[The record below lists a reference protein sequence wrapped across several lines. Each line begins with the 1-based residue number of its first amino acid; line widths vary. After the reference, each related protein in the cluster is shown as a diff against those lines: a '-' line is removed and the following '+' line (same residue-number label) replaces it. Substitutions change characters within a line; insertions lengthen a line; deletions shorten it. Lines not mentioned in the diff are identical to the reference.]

1 MNFDSKQLRQVL
13 GAFPTGVTVV
23 TTLDAAGQAYGVTAN
38 SFSSVSLDPPL
49 ILWSQSNTSSS
60 HAAFRDAERFVV
72 NIMADD
78 QVQVAN
84 QFAKSGIDKFKDI
97 TTHAGLGGV
106 PVIDGTAAS
115 LECLKVAAYPGG
127 DHTIFIGLIERFKRS
142 DRGSLAFAQG
152 KYMVTFAH
160 DLGGTVGAE
169 KDVSNLASIEAVRL
183 GSAALAQVCEE
194 IGQRTLGLAVW
205 GSHGPTMVRWEPSKN
220 PVSPYLQTGVVVSL
234 TQSATGLAF
243 ATFSDS
249 PEVKRRIEEEMSLRR
264 AAGNA
269 DAGDFERRVAEARQH
284 GLARAIGKAP
294 SERHQVTVNAFSA
307 PVFDAQGRMVMALST
322 TGQAERLRSDWYGE
336 VPCALLSAARRLS
349 ARMGHTASQA
359 AAVQAIKTE

>member
-23 TTLDAAGQAYGVTAN
+23 TTIDAAGQTYGVTAN

-49 ILWSQSNTSSS
+49 VLWSQSNQSSS
-60 HAAFRDAERFVV
+60 HGAYRQSDRFVI

-97 TTHAGLGGV
+97 AVHSGLGGV
-106 PVIDGTAAS
+106 PVIEGTAAH

-127 DHTIFIGLIERFKRS
+127 DHTIFIGLIERIHRS

-160 DLGGTVGAE
+160 DLGGNVGTQ
-169 KDVSNLASIEAVRL
+169 SGLGHRSSIEAVRL
-183 GSAALAQVCEE
+183 GGAAMAQVCEE

-205 GSHGPTMVRWEPSKN
+205 GSHGPTMVRWEPSRN

-243 ATFSDS
+243 AAFSDAS
-249 PEVKRRIEEEMSLRR
+249 EVNRRIEEEFALRH
-264 AAGNA
+264 AAGHA
-269 DAGDFERRVAEARQH
+269 EDSDFERRLVEACQH
-284 GLARAIGKAP
+284 GLSRAIGKVP
-294 SERHQVTVNAFSA
+294 SQRHQVTVNAFSA
-307 PVFDAQGRMVMALST
+307 PVFDAQGHMVMALST
-322 TGQAERLRSDWYGE
+322 TCEADRLDPDWFGE
-336 VPCALLSAARRLS
+336 VPQALRLAARRLS
-349 ARMGHTASQA
+349 ERMGHVVVDKPA
-359 AAVQAIKTE
+359 AHATKSK

>member
-23 TTLDAAGQAYGVTAN
+23 TTIDAAGNAYGVTAN

-49 ILWSQSNTSSS
+49 VLWSQSTTSSS

-84 QFAKSGIDKFKDI
+84 QFAKSGVDKFKDI
-97 TTHAGLGGV
+97 PTHAGLGGV
-106 PVIDGTAAS
+106 PVIDGTAAN

-160 DLGGTVGAE
+160 DLGGNVGSGHG
-169 KDVSNLASIEAVRL
+169 VSKLASIEAVRL
-183 GSAALAQVCEE
+183 GSAAMAQVCEE

-205 GSHGPTMVRWEPSKN
+205 GSHGPTMVRWEPSRN

-249 PEVKRRIEEEMSLRR
+249 PEVNRRIEEDLSLRR

-284 GLARAIGKAP
+284 GLARAIGRAP

-307 PVFDAQGRMVMALST
+307 PVFDAHGHMVMALST
-322 TGQAERLRSDWYGE
+322 TCQADRLQSDWDGE
-336 VPCALLSAARRLS
+336 VPRALLSAARRLS
-349 ARMGHTASQA
+349 ARMGHAAPRTAGD
-359 AAVQAIKTE
+359 QAIKSI

>member
-23 TTLDAAGQAYGVTAN
+23 TTIDAAGQAYGVTAN

-49 ILWSQSNTSSS
+49 VLWSQSNQSSS
-60 HAAFRDAERFVV
+60 HAAFSGSERFVI

-97 TTHAGLGGV
+97 ATCAGLGGV
-106 PVIDGTAAS
+106 PVIDGTAAN

-142 DRGSLAFAQG
+142 DRSSLAFAQG
-152 KYMVTFAH
+152 RYMVTFAH
-160 DLGGTVGAE
+160 DLGGSVGTGDGAGH
-169 KDVSNLASIEAVRL
+169 LASIEAVRL
-183 GSAALAQVCEE
+183 GSAALAQVCED

-243 ATFSDS
+243 AAFADAA
-249 PEVKRRIEEEMSLRR
+249 EVSRRVEEELALRR

-269 DAGDFERRVAEARQH
+269 DEGDFQQRVAEARQH
-284 GLARAIGKAP
+284 GVARAVGKLP
-294 SERHQVTVNAFSA
+294 SQRHQVTVNAFSA
-307 PVFDAQGRMVMALST
+307 PVFDAQGHMVMALST
-322 TGQAERLRSDWYGE
+322 TCQADRLPPDWQGD
-336 VPCALLSAARRLS
+336 VPLALLRAARRLS
-349 ARMGHTASQA
+349 ARLGHSAVDAPPAQA
-359 AAVQAIKTE
+359 TKSE

>member
-23 TTLDAAGQAYGVTAN
+23 TTVDVAGQAYGVTAN

-84 QFAKSGIDKFKDI
+84 QFARSGIDKFQGI
-97 TTHAGLGGV
+97 AVHPGLGGV
-106 PVIDGTAAS
+106 PVIDGTAAN

-142 DRGSLAFAQG
+142 ERPSLAFAQG
-152 KYMVTFAH
+152 RYMVTFAH
-160 DLGGTVGAE
+160 DLGGSVSAGPGVGTL
-169 KDVSNLASIEAVRL
+169 SSIEAVRL
-183 GSAALAQVCEE
+183 GSAALAQIADE

-243 ATFSDS
+243 ASFAGDA
-249 PEVKRRIEEEMSLRR
+249 EVKRRIEEELSLRR

-269 DAGDFERRVAEARQH
+269 DDGEFERRVAETRHH

-322 TGQAERLRSDWYGE
+322 TCQSDRLRSDWFGE
-336 VPCALLSAARRLS
+336 VPCALLAAARRLS
-349 ARMGHTASQA
+349 VRLGYLAAEAAPAQA
-359 AAVQAIKTE
+359 TKTE